1 MQEHEDIL
9 ESFADQLGVEPEVVE
24 ERWAGRPDR
33 LAEDIFRVRDMDTGE
48 IRDLGLFETQRKA
61 IMAFFYGD
69 ADTIN
74 NYKGR
79 RIGYSFVYCVAFLL
93 QGMLVPNSFYPVVSR
108 KYEQAENRIEDIENL
123 IKNAKVKIPTNFVNK
138 GEIELWNGSGFK
150 AYSGDPD
157 ASRGDK
163 SARAVLLDEMAFIE
177 DQKKVKR
184 AFGAFLSLGK
194 GRKMV
199 QVSTP
204 NVKND
209 LFMQTHN
216 RGSETG
222 YVDSDGNAVPPDYP
236 NARRVGVISIRQPS
250 FYNADEI
257 DINKPL
263 YEQDVQPV
271 RPDMNI
277 EMIEDERAAD
287 PLGFGQEYLC
297 RPIVDEYRFFSEE
310 AIADAMERG
319 AEVVTGMMAPKGSF
333 RVIGVDIGISKDD
346 TVIQVFDH
354 EGDRRIHRYM
364 EVVTDDVLGAHG
376 FASPDRGNARQVAT
390 RIAYIFREMDADLV
404 VLDKTG
410 PGETFDRQIT
420 EKLGRAVL
428 GFNFSDKRRVE
439 EMMGDFNNAL
449 RNGKVTL
456 IPHDRFQDELESIV
470 KIKKED
476 WSVPKFSG
484 KDNSETGKDDTA
496 MAAVLAAFPPGY
508 TVQPG
513 RQADQRSASDSHTE
527 LWGTPHQPAQPVQS
541 PSQDVAREAAQTGFG
556 AATISRS
563 SGGYGSRRSYSARYR
578 R

>member
-1 MQEHEDIL
+1 MEEDGDIL
-9 ESFADQLGVEPEVVE
+9 TAFAEQLGVEPEVVE
-24 ERWAGRPDR
+24 ERWDGRPDR
-33 LAEDIFRVRDMDTGE
+33 LMEDIFRIRDMDTGE
-48 IRDLGLFETQRKA
+48 VRDLELFETQRKA
-61 IMAFFYGD
+61 VMAYFYGD

-79 RIGYSFVYCVAFLL
+79 RIGYSFIYGLCFLVE
-93 QGMLVPNSFYPVVSR
+93 GILVPNSFYPVVSR

-123 IKNAKVKIPTNFVNK
+123 IDNAKVDIPTNFVNK
-138 GEIELWNGSGFK
+138 GEIELWNGSGYK

-194 GRKMV
+194 NRKMV

-209 LFMQTHN
+209 LFMTTHN
-216 RGSETG
+216 RGTESG
-222 YVDSDGNAVPPDYP
+222 YDADGK
-236 NARRVGVISIRQPS
+236 RVGVIAIKQPS

-277 EMIEDERAAD
+277 EMIEDERASD

-310 AIADAMERG
+310 AIAEAMERG
-319 AEVVTGMMAPKGSF
+319 ENVLTGLELPSADF

-346 TVIQVFDH
+346 TVVQVFDH
-354 EGDRRIHRYM
+354 DGSRRIHRYM
-364 EVVTDDVLGAHG
+364 EVVTDEVLAQHG
-376 FASPDRGNARQVAT
+376 FGSPDRGNARQVAT
-390 RIAYIFREMDADLV
+390 RIAHLFRALDADLV

-449 RNGKVTL
+449 RNGQVSL
-456 IPHDRFQDELESIV
+456 IPDDRFRDELESVV

-508 TVQPG
+508 AVQPG
-513 RQADQRSASDSHTE
+513 RQADQRSPDDSFSEMGVTE
-527 LWGTPHQPAQPVQS
+527 TPQTPEKR
-541 PSQDVAREAAQTGFG
+541 DVSREAAQRHADAAFG
-556 AATISRS
+556 SASINRSR
-563 SGGYGSRRSYSARYR
+563 GGYGSRRSYTARHR

>member
-1 MQEHEDIL
+1 MQDTEDIL
-9 ESFADQLGVEPEVVE
+9 ASFADQLGVEPEVVE
-24 ERWAGRPDR
+24 ERWDGRPDR
-33 LAEDIFRVRDMDTGE
+33 LAEDIFRIKDMDTGE
-48 IRDLGLFETQRKA
+48 VRDLELFETQRKA
-61 IMAFFYGD
+61 MMAYFYGD

-79 RIGYSFVYCVAFLL
+79 RIGYSFVYVVCFLL

-108 KYEQAENRIEDIENL
+108 KYEQAENRIEDVENL
-123 IKNAKVKIPTNFVNK
+123 IDNAKVEIPTNFVNK
-138 GEIELWNGSGFK
+138 GEIELWNGSGYK

-209 LFMQTHN
+209 LFMSTHK
-216 RGSETG
+216 RGTESG
-222 YVDSDGNAVPPDYP
+222 YDEDGN
-236 NARRVGVISIRQPS
+236 RVGVISIQQPS

-257 DINKPL
+257 DISKPL

-277 EMIEDERAAD
+277 EMIEDERASD

-310 AIADAMERG
+310 AIDEAMKRGENVLTGLKLPSAD
-319 AEVVTGMMAPKGSF
+319 F

-346 TVIQVFDH
+346 TVVQVFDH
-354 EGDRRIHRYM
+354 DGARRVHRYM
-364 EVVTDDVLGAHG
+364 EIVTDEVLGEHG
-376 FASPDRGNARQVAT
+376 FGSPDRGNARQVAT
-390 RIAYIFREMDADLV
+390 RIAYLFRELDADLV

-420 EKLGRAVL
+420 EKLGRAVI

-439 EMMGDFNNAL
+439 EMMGDFNNSL

-456 IPHDRFQDELESIV
+456 IPDDRFRDELESVV

-508 TVQPG
+508 AVQPG
-513 RQADQRSASDSHTE
+513 RQADQRTVEEEFHE
-527 LWGTPHQPAQPVQS
+527 MGVIES
-541 PSQDVAREAAQTGFG
+541 PQKRNVAREAAQTDTGAFG
-556 AATISRS
+556 SATISRS
-563 SGGYGSRRSYSARYR
+563 RGGYGSRRSYSARHR

>member
-1 MQEHEDIL
+1 MEENGNIL
-9 ESFADQLGVEPEVVE
+9 TDFANQLGVEPEVVE
-24 ERWAGRPDR
+24 ERWDGRPDR
-33 LAEDIFRVRDMDTGE
+33 LMEDIFRIRDMDTGE
-48 IRDLGLFETQRKA
+48 VRDLKLFDTQRNA
-61 IMAFFYGD
+61 VMAYFYGD

-79 RIGYSFVYCVAFLL
+79 RIGYSFIYGLCFLVEGIL
-93 QGMLVPNSFYPVVSR
+93 IPNSFYPVVSR
-108 KYEQAENRIEDIENL
+108 KYEQAENRIEDIEGL
-123 IKNAKVKIPTNFVNK
+123 IEHAKVEIPTNFINK
-138 GEIELWNGSGFK
+138 GEIELWNGSGYK

-209 LFMQTHN
+209 LFMQTFN
-216 RGSETG
+216 RGTPSGFSEEG
-222 YVDSDGNAVPPDYP
+222 Q
-236 NARRVGVISIRQPS
+236 RLGVIAIKQPS

-263 YEQDVQPV
+263 YEQEVQPV

-277 EMIEDERAAD
+277 EMIEDERASD

-297 RPIVDEYRFFSEE
+297 RPIVDEYRFFSEKAIRE
-310 AIADAMERG
+310 AMKRGKSVLTGFEAPSAD
-319 AEVVTGMMAPKGSF
+319 F

-354 EGDRRIHRYM
+354 DGSRRVHRYM
-364 EVVTDDVLGAHG
+364 EILTDEVLAQHG
-376 FASPDRGNARQVAT
+376 FSAPDRGNAGQVAT
-390 RIAYIFREMDADLV
+390 RIAYIFDQMDADLV

-420 EKLGRAVL
+420 EKLGRAVV
-428 GFNFSDKRRVE
+428 GFNFSDKRTFE
-439 EMMGDFNNAL
+439 EMMGDMNNAL
-449 RNGKVTL
+449 RNGNVTL
-456 IPHDRFQDELESIV
+456 IPDDRFRDELESVV

-508 TVQPG
+508 AVQPG
-513 RQADQRSASDSHTE
+513 RKADQRTVEDDFHEMGAVE
-527 LWGTPHQPAQPVQS
+527 APQKRN
-541 PSQDVAREAAQTGFG
+541 VAREAAQTTSFG

-563 SGGYGSRRSYSARYR
+563 SGGYGSRRSYAGRHR

>member
-1 MQEHEDIL
+1 MDEHGDIL
-9 ESFADQLGVEPEVVE
+9 ATFADQLGVEPAVVE
-24 ERWAGRPDR
+24 ERWDGRPDR
-33 LAEDIFRVRDMDTGE
+33 LMEDIFRIRDMDTGE
-48 IRDLGLFETQRKA
+48 VRDLELFDTQRKA
-61 IMAFFYGD
+61 VMAYFYGD

-79 RIGYSFVYCVAFLL
+79 RIGYSFIYALCFLTE
-93 QGMLVPNSFYPVVSR
+93 GILVPNSFYPVVSR
-108 KYEQAENRIEDIENL
+108 KYEQAENRIEDIESL
-123 IKNAKVKIPTNFVNK
+123 IKNAKVEIPTNFANK
-138 GEIELWNGSGFK
+138 GEIELWNGSGYK

-194 GRKMV
+194 NRKMV

-216 RGSETG
+216 RGTESG
-222 YVDSDGNAVPPDYP
+222 YDADGN
-236 NARRVGVISIRQPS
+236 RVGVISIQQPS

-257 DINKPL
+257 DINRPL

-277 EMIEDERAAD
+277 EMIEDERASD

-310 AIADAMERG
+310 AIADAMARG
-319 AEVVTGMMAPKGSF
+319 ADDYTGLDSPEAAF

-346 TVIQVFDH
+346 TVVQVFDH
-354 EGDRRIHRYM
+354 DGGRRVHRYM
-364 EVVTDDVLGAHG
+364 EVVTDEVLGEHG
-376 FASPDRGNARQVAT
+376 FGAPDRGNARQVAT
-390 RIAYIFREMDADLV
+390 RIAYIFREMNADLV

-420 EKLGRAVL
+420 EKLGRAVV
-428 GFNFSDKRRVE
+428 GFNFTDKRTFE
-439 EMMGDFNNAL
+439 EMMGDMNNSL

-456 IPHDRFQDELESIV
+456 IPDDRFRDELESVV

-508 TVQPG
+508 AVQPG
-513 RQADQRSASDSHTE
+513 RRADQKTTEDTYNELGGPSAVETSE
-527 LWGTPHQPAQPVQS
+527 
-541 PSQDVAREAAQTGFG
+541 QDDAREVAQTNADAGSFG
-556 AATISRS
+556 AARINRSR
-563 SGGYGSRRSYSARYR
+563 GGYGSRRSYSARHR

>member
-1 MQEHEDIL
+1 MEDNGNIL
-9 ESFADQLGVEPEVVE
+9 VDFADQLGVEPEIVE
-24 ERWAGRPDR
+24 ERWDGRPDR
-33 LAEDIFRVRDMDTGE
+33 LIEDIFRIRDMDTGE
-48 IRDLGLFETQRKA
+48 IRDLELFETQRKA
-61 IMAFFYGD
+61 VMAYFYGD

-79 RIGYSFVYCVAFLL
+79 RIGYSFIYALCFLIEGIL
-93 QGMLVPNSFYPVVSR
+93 IPNSFYPVVSR
-108 KYEQAENRIEDIENL
+108 KYEQAENRIEDIEAL
-123 IKNAKVKIPTNFVNK
+123 IKLSKVEIPTNFINK
-138 GEIELWNGSGFK
+138 GEIELWNGSGYK

-177 DQKKVKR
+177 DQRKVKR

-209 LFMQTHN
+209 LFMTTHK
-216 RGSETG
+216 RGTPSG
-222 YVDSDGNAVPPDYP
+222 YDEEGQ
-236 NARRVGVISIRQPS
+236 RVGVISILQPS

-257 DINKPL
+257 DINRPL
-263 YEQDVQPV
+263 YDQEVQPV

-277 EMIEDERAAD
+277 EMIEDERASD

-297 RPIVDEYRFFSEE
+297 RPIVDEYRFFSEK
-310 AIADAMERG
+310 AIIRAMERG
-319 AEVVTGMMAPKGSF
+319 EKVNTGLGIPPADF

-346 TVIQVFDH
+346 TAVQVFDH
-354 EGDRRIHRYM
+354 VGSRRVNRHM
-364 EVVTDDVLGAHG
+364 EIITDDLLAQHG
-376 FASPDRGNARQVAT
+376 FATPDRGNARQVAT
-390 RIAYIFREMDADLV
+390 RIAYLFDQLDADLV

-410 PGETFDRQIT
+410 PGETFDIQIT

-449 RNGKVTL
+449 RNDQVSL
-456 IPHDRFQDELESIV
+456 IPDDRFRDELESVV

-484 KDNSETGKDDTA
+484 KDNSETGKDDMA

-508 TVQPG
+508 SVQPA
-513 RQADQRSASDSHTE
+513 READQRTVEDDFYEMGSVE
-527 LWGTPHQPAQPVQS
+527 S
-541 PSQDVAREAAQTGFG
+541 PMKQDVAREAVHTGSFDT
-556 AATISRS
+556 ATINRGG
-563 SGGYGSRRSYSARYR
+563 GGYSSRRSYTGRYR